1 MPVIGTLAG
10 ASARGLGGMRT
21 FGPPPVLS
29 NYFSLE
35 TQTLTSAQT
44 SITFS
49 SISPDYTHLQL
60 RIIGRTT
67 RTDYVIEDANLR
79 INGDTNSNYTWQ
91 RMFSDPAT
99 SSTAVSFA
107 TSTSETFIN
116 SVAIL
121 GTNAAGANKFG
132 AAIVD
137 FIDYK
142 NTNKFKTVKAI
153 TGVQLHG
160 DALLGVTD
168 FAELSGG
175 VWRNTNA
182 ITSLTLITP
191 TGTQFTANSQ
201 FALYGIK

>member
-1 MPVIGTLAG
+1 MPIIGSLAG
-10 ASARGLGGMRT
+10 ASSRGLGGLRT
-21 FGPPPVLS
+21 FVPVS
-29 NYFSLE
+29 TTNYFSIE
-35 TQTLTSAQT
+35 TQTLGSAQ
-44 SITFS
+44 SSVTFNT
-49 SISPDYTHLQL
+49 ISQDYTHLQL

-79 INGDTNSNYTWQ
+79 INGDTGSNYAWQ
-91 RMFSDPAT
+91 RMFSNPET
-99 SSTAVSFA
+99 SSNSVSSA

-121 GTNAAGANKFG
+121 GTNGASANKFG

-160 DALLGVTD
+160 DSLVGVTD

-182 ITSLTLITP
+182 ITSLTLITA